1 MALEEFLQALK
12 NKRSQPSIPR
22 ILGSGIAGT
31 KLGLATG
38 GFRYRNSPVAA
49 PQGEA
54 IKESLSGRRSTGS
67 AFQTNYRNQEITKL
81 ATDIVDKSAGQ
92 IKTDEFGI
100 PVRTKPD
107 MINQFNQNSQTINQI
122 GKNALEASEA
132 RNAWR
137 NAVKGQGLGAFSM
150 VPGNFDVS
158 NLPAGSSK
166 GNLGG
171 QAVAIAMTA
180 YKNGTPYVWG
190 GNSLTGG
197 VDCSG
202 LLQQVYARLGIK
214 IPRSTYEQAKVG
226 KVISM
231 GSIQPGDMIFY
242 NTGSRDPNGIG
253 SLSHVAI
260 YIGNGMVLEA
270 AGRGKGIQKNRIG
283 TSGTP
288 ARAVRPW

>member
-1 MALEEFLQALK
+1 VAIEEFLAALK
-12 NKRSQPSIPR
+12 NKRSQPTIPR
-22 ILGSGIAGT
+22 ILGSGISGT
-31 KLGLATG
+31 RLGSATG
-38 GFRYRNSPVAA
+38 GFRYRNSPVEA
-49 PQGEA
+49 PQGDS
-54 IKESLSGRRSTGS
+54 IKESLSNRRSTGS
-67 AFQTNYRNQEITKL
+67 TFLNNYHNQEITKL

-92 IKTDEFGI
+92 VKVDEFGV

-107 MINQFNQNSQTINQI
+107 MINPFNENSRTINQI

-132 RNAWR
+132 KSAWQQA
-137 NAVKGQGLGAFSM
+137 NKMQGLGAFSM
-150 VPGNFDVS
+150 VPGSFDVS
-158 NLPAGSSK
+158 NMPAGSSK
-166 GNLGG
+166 GNIGG
-171 QAVAIAMTA
+171 QAVALAMTA

-214 IPRSTYEQAKVG
+214 LPRSTYEQAKAG
-226 KVISM
+226 KVVSM
-231 GSIQPGDMIFY
+231 NAIQPGDMIFY